1 MGTKIRK
8 IKRYSHKR
16 FGTESRIVDG
26 VWVKP
31 IDAGGRSVG
40 SKQIHPDSYK
50 RRNHD
55 HGCDFR
61 SRAEKRNADDMRL
74 DVLD

>member
-8 IKRYSHKR
+8 LKKQSHKC

-26 VWVKP
+26 KYVKP

-40 SKQIHPDSYK
+40 SKQIHPRDYK
-50 RRNHD
+50 E
-55 HGCDFR
+55 GQCDWR
-61 SRAEKRNADDMRL
+61 SRAEKRNADDIRL